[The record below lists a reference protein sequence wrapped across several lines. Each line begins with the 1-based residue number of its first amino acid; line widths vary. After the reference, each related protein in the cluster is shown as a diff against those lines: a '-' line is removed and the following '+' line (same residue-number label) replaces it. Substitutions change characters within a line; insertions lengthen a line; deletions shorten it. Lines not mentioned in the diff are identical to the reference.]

1 MRLPRPS
8 SASNQSTAHIIN
20 QVFGDVMHEGSLV
33 TAEMIENLK
42 TSKDDSDNVHAE
54 YVEKLQK
61 VSFEY
66 KMCLFF
72 TLIVNCLALL
82 HCYTI

>member
-1 MRLPRPS
+1 
-8 SASNQSTAHIIN
+8 
-20 QVFGDVMHEGSLV
+20 MHEGSLV

-72 TLIVNCLALL
+72 TLIVNCLTLF